1 MSDNYIQEYSKSS
14 PSPTLRNFVLVFF
27 KRRKIIFYAFVLIVA
42 IITLATFLMPP
53 VYQTFTKILV
63 EREAGSEKSM
73 LFRLS
78 LPMGTEGY
86 DWVKSEIEI
95 LTSYPVISKVLHD
108 LGSDDLKLGSPY
120 NDLTFE
126 KAVKKFQ
133 KRLHAENARN
143 SNVIEVGYESKDAQ
157 LAVATIQR
165 LIETYVVYRSK
176 IYQETGTYKFF
187 DEQIRV
193 ADEKLRD
200 LETRLYSYKDEAEIL
215 SPEKQSEILLTKL
228 ADYERTLTAVQ
239 TKRIGKEA
247 KLAVIIEQLQK
258 NANVDIPATDV
269 SDSPSHEKYIAK
281 LKGELLDMEIQ
292 RDQLLQRFKPTYEEI
307 VELEK
312 RITATK
318 KIIRHETQQII
329 NQEKTAIRALRAEE
343 QALQNALDKINQDI
357 KAFAKKE
364 YEFNQLYR
372 GIDDNQEVYSM
383 LLKQREESRIA
394 LAKLQQGVLVKTISP
409 AVVPQKP
416 AKPRKRLNVALGIL
430 LGLMTGFGLAYF
442 VEHNDHSIRTLEELN
457 RHTGLTVLGSVRDL
471 KKLGQGKRRDNHMRH
486 LQMR

>member
-1 MSDNYIQEYSKSS
+1 MSDLYLQEYTKSS
-14 PSPTLRNFVLVFF
+14 SSLRNFVLFFF
-27 KRRKIIFYAFVLIVA
+27 KRRKIIFYAFVAIVA
-42 IITLATFLMPP
+42 IVTLTTFLMPP
-53 VYQTFTKILV
+53 VYQTSTKILV
-63 EREAGSEKSM
+63 EHEGGSEKSM
-73 LFRLS
+73 LFRLN
-78 LPMGTEGY
+78 LPLGTEGY

-108 LGSDDLKLGSPY
+108 LGSDDLKPGSQY
-120 NDLTFE
+120 NDLMFE

-143 SNVIEVGYESKDAQ
+143 SNVIEVGYESQNAQ
-157 LAVATIQR
+157 SAVATVNR
-165 LIETYVVYRSK
+165 LVETYIEYRSK

-228 ADYERTLTAVQ
+228 ADYERSLTAVQ

-247 KLAVIIEQLQK
+247 KLAVITDQLQK
-258 NANVDIPATDV
+258 NAIVDIPATDV

-312 RITATK
+312 RITATR
-318 KIIRHETQQII
+318 KIIRYETQQII
-329 NQEKTAIRALRAEE
+329 NQERTAIRALRAEE
-343 QALQNALDKINQDI
+343 QALQNALDKINLDI

-364 YEFNQLYR
+364 FEFNQLNR

-383 LLKQREESRIA
+383 LLKQREDARIA
-394 LAKLQQGVLVKTISP
+394 LAKLQQGVQVKIISP
-409 AVVPQKP
+409 AVLPQKP
-416 AKPRKRLNVALGIL
+416 AKPRKRLNIVLGVL
-430 LGLMTGFGLAYF
+430 LGLMTGLGLAYF
-442 VEHNDHSIRTLEELN
+442 IESNDHTIRTAEELN
-457 RHTGLTVLGSVRDL
+457 KYTSLTVLGSVRDL
-471 KKLGQGKRRDNHMRH
+471 KRLGQGKPRDNHIRH
-486 LQMR
+486 LQTR